1 MNLSVGTRLHG
12 FVTEE
17 IRQLDEVRATMYRM
31 RYEKNGA
38 DLIWLDRED
47 ENKTFAISFKTIP
60 QDDTGVFHILEH
72 SVLCGSKKYP
82 VKEPFV
88 DLLKSSLQT
97 FLNAFTFPDKTMYP
111 VCSRNDQDFLNLM
124 DVYLDAVF
132 HPLSLES
139 SEAFRQEGWHYEL
152 DGPDGE
158 LKCNGVVYNEMKG
171 AYASPDTVLDFEMN
185 RLLFPDNCYG
195 CESGGHPE
203 HITDLTYEQ
212 YKASHDRFYHPSN
225 ARIFLDGK
233 VDLEKVLARIGGF
246 LQEYDCLEVQA
257 DIPMQQPTAPE
268 EKTVPYEIGSDE
280 DGTNKVLLADGW
292 VIGDYADQQVA
303 MAAAVLSNA
312 LCSSNEAPVK
322 KALLERGLAEN
333 VEFATNDG
341 IQQLYAVLVVRNTSL
356 EKKEEVRQVVR
367 ETLTKLAEEGLDH
380 QRLHAILNRYEFN
393 TREKDF
399 GTMPRGLVYAI
410 TVHDTWLYGGDPAQ
424 NLCYDDCFAALREK
438 VDNNWFEQ
446 LIRELFLDNP
456 HHAQLCL
463 VPDSHL
469 GERKRQAE
477 AEHLA
482 QEKAAWSEENIAH
495 VMEEFAQLRQAQE
508 RENTPEQTK
517 TLPVL
522 SLQDIPKKMNPVR
535 QEVRQ
540 LGDTTLLLQEID
552 TDGILYL
559 SYYFSL
565 ADLTLEE
572 LKPLR
577 LMTSLMTQLPTEQWD
592 LMTLRSRIEANLGR
606 FSVGVQNITPAGQAD
621 TTRPFLTVSMSLL
634 PHRKQQAL
642 DILEEV
648 LFHTK
653 FEDSKA
659 VHRLLRQ
666 LKLTME
672 RRVVESGNGFAADV
686 LGAAATARGAVE
698 DVVSGLAQLR
708 YLQQLDNQF
717 DEKGEQVCAAYSDSC
732 KRLFTRERLT
742 LSLTGDADI
751 QWLEAACERIPE
763 GNGMGEQAKYPL
775 NHRGQLGIQIPAD
788 IGFAACGSH
797 LSVAGAAYSGVAR
810 VAAQILTYGYL
821 WDTIRVKGGAY
832 GTQLDVRPDG
842 SWSMT
847 SYRDPNCSRTLDD
860 FRHVGRALRAF
871 CDQEESIDRY
881 IISTI
886 GDAQPV
892 FTPQMEGLRAVMMY
906 FTGRTNADLQ
916 RTYSEMLSTTRQQ
929 LREFSYVLDTLCES
943 APVCVVGGKRLLD
956 DCGDKLERHEMLT
969 V

>member
-1 MNLSVGTRLHG
+1 MNLTVGTRLHG
-12 FVTEE
+12 FLVE
-17 IRQLDEVRATMYRM
+17 EVRPLGEIQATMYRM
-31 RYEKNGA
+31 RYEANGA

-72 SVLCGSKKYP
+72 SVLCGSRKYP
-82 VKEPFV
+82 LKEPFV

-139 SEAFRQEGWHYEL
+139 PEAFRQEGWHYEL
-152 DGPDGE
+152 DSPEGE

-171 AYASPDTVLDFEMN
+171 AYASPDTVLDAEVN

-195 CESGGHPE
+195 CESGGHPD

-212 YKASHDRFYHPSN
+212 YLASHRRFYHPSN

-233 VDLEKVLARIGGF
+233 VALDEVLERIGSF
-246 LQEYDCLEVQA
+246 LREYDALDVQA
-257 DIPMQQPTAPE
+257 DIPMQQPVSPAE
-268 EKTVPYEIGSDE
+268 RTVSYEIGSDE

-292 VIGDYADQQVA
+292 VISDYADQQVG

-312 LCSSNEAPVK
+312 LCSSNEAPLK

-333 VEFATNDG
+333 VEFVPNDG

-356 EKKEEVRQVVR
+356 DKKEEVRQVVR

-410 TVHDTWLYGGDPAQ
+410 TMHDTWLYGGDPAQ

-446 LIRELFLDNP
+446 LIRDLFLNNP

-469 GERKRQAE
+469 GEEKRQAE
-477 AEHLA
+477 AERLA
-482 QEKAAWSEENIAH
+482 REKASWSEETIAR
-495 VMEEFAQLRQAQE
+495 VMEEFAQLRRAQE
-508 RENTPEQTK
+508 RENTPEQMK

-522 SLQDIPKKMNPVR
+522 SLKDIPETVQPVR
-535 QEVRQ
+535 QAVRS
-540 LGDTTLLLQEID
+540 LGDTTLLLQEIE
-552 TDGILYL
+552 TGGILYL
-559 SYYFSL
+559 SCYFSL

-572 LKPLR
+572 LTPLR
-577 LMTSLMTQLPTEQWD
+577 LMTSLMTQLPTEQSD

-606 FSVGVQNITPAGQAD
+606 FSVGIQNIAETG
-621 TTRPFLTVSMSLL
+621 RPDVTHPYLTVSVSLL
-634 PHRKQQAL
+634 PHRKQEAL
-642 DILEEV
+642 DLLEEV
-648 LFHTK
+648 LFHTR
-653 FEDSKA
+653 FEDAKA

-666 LKLTME
+666 LRLTLE
-672 RRVVESGNGFAADV
+672 RRVVEAGNGFAADV
-686 LGAAATARGAVE
+686 LGAASTARG
-698 DVVSGLAQLR
+698 VVDDTISGLAQLR
-708 YLQQLDNQF
+708 YLQQLDDRF
-717 DEKGEQVCAAYSDSC
+717 EEEGEAVCAVFRDSC
-732 KRLFTRERLT
+732 KRLFARERLT
-742 LSLTGDADI
+742 LSLTGEADI
-751 QWLEAACERIPE
+751 QWLEEAREWIPQ
-763 GNGMGEQAKYPL
+763 GNGMGEPVSYPL
-775 NHRGQLGIQIPAD
+775 THRGQLGIQIPAD

-797 LSVAGAAYSGVAR
+797 LSVANAAYSGVAR
-810 VAAQILTYGYL
+810 VAAQSLTYGYL

-832 GTQLDVRPDG
+832 STQLDVRPDG
-842 SWSMT
+842 SWSMS
-847 SYRDPNCSRTLDD
+847 SYRDPNCSRSLDD
-860 FRHVGRALRAF
+860 FRNVGEALRAF
-871 CDQEESIDRY
+871 CDQEESLDKY

-892 FTPQMEGLRAVMMY
+892 MTPQMEGLRAVLMY
-906 FTGRTNADLQ
+906 FSGRTNEDLQ
-916 RTYSEMLSTTRQQ
+916 RTYSEMLHTTREQ
-929 LREFSYVLDTLCES
+929 LRAFSYVLDGLTEG

-956 DCGDKLERHEMLT
+956 DCGDKLDGREMLT